1 MVPPSQK
8 NTIDFDAAKLQRLG
22 FSNRKDQA
30 RPVSLAQLRQR
41 LGLQLQTSLDAER
54 ILGMFFRE
62 LQHLVPVDALGYQHS
77 SSDLRL
83 EMGQQAN
90 HSATY
95 RLSHESEYLGEL
107 TFRRRQRFSDQELAQ
122 LESLLASLL
131 FPLRNALLYRV
142 AIQSALRDPLTNT
155 GNRIAMDQVLQREI
169 ELARRN
175 GQPLSLLML
184 DIDHFKRIND
194 EHGHAAGDEVLK
206 AVATTLKDQ
215 LRNIDMVFR
224 YGGEEFLVL
233 LSGTPGD
240 AAVMVGERLREAI
253 LELQCVAQG
262 NAIELSISL
271 GCATLKT
278 AESAEALL
286 SRADTAL
293 YQAKR
298 NGRNRLAMAG

>member
-22 FSNRKDQA
+22 FSHRKDQA

-62 LQHLVPVDALGYQHS
+62 LQHLVPVDAMGYQHS

-107 TFRRRQRFSDQELAQ
+107 TFRRRQRFADPELAQ
-122 LESLLASLL
+122 LESLLGSLL

-155 GNRIAMDQVLQREI
+155 GNRVAMDQVLGREV

-184 DIDHFKRIND
+184 DIDYFKRIND
-194 EHGHAAGDEVLK
+194 EHGHSAGDEALK
-206 AVATTLKDQ
+206 AVATTLKNQ

-233 LSGTPGD
+233 LSGTPREG
-240 AAVMVGERLREAI
+240 AALVGERLRQSVM
-253 LELQCVAQG
+253 ELQCLAQG
-262 NAIELSISL
+262 KPIELSISL
-271 GCATLKT
+271 GCATLE
-278 AESAEALL
+278 AGEAIESLL
-286 SRADTAL
+286 ERADKAL
-293 YQAKR
+293 YSAKGS
-298 NGRNRLAMAG
+298 GRNCMAMAG

>member
-278 AESAEALL
+278 AESAESLL